1 MISLGRG
8 GCKHLPPFGT
18 FLIWHQTHPAG
29 PPDSGGWTKWLLQ
42 NTLMRPHSLPGRTGA
57 IVRLVPVEAS
67 PWRFH
72 HRIDTSPRQF
82 RHYDSRLQTPDSR
95 LMHMARAGFP
105 TSVRLLTIAATLGC
119 GHTEPFSAPPFDR
132 NQPFDPSPP
141 VRLTLNRGPDRRPAW
156 LPDASGILYST
167 QLVGTRESDV
177 CLGRLPASGG
187 SQQQLT
193 CALTPNSI
201 NLTDALESAAPAT
214 DGRLAFVA
222 ATSNIGAGGPDAQSI
237 ALATVG
243 DPATQQSLHSVP
255 YSIPGG
261 RLHTGVSQIRWLG
274 PNRLVFLGEAVTV
287 LRPCP
292 LCPIDTLR
300 SGLDAVWLEVN
311 EAPPVVLH
319 AIAGTD
325 YASGVSPGATEDE
338 VYYTLNGD
346 ARVYRKQL
354 STGDVTV
361 AHDFG
366 AAGFARDV
374 HVVGDRM
381 AAVVGGR
388 VAFAV
393 DSSLGPTQWD
403 SGGLVHLVNLQDGSD
418 MILDAPG
425 PGLSRRPQLS
435 PSGSAVVAE
444 VYPLL
449 IGLGPTTDTT
459 VSKVGDLFTY
469 GQP

>member
-1 MISLGRG
+1 
-8 GCKHLPPFGT
+8 
-18 FLIWHQTHPAG
+18 
-29 PPDSGGWTKWLLQ
+29 
-42 NTLMRPHSLPGRTGA
+42 
-57 IVRLVPVEAS
+57 
-67 PWRFH
+67 
-72 HRIDTSPRQF
+72 
-82 RHYDSRLQTPDSR
+82 
-95 LMHMARAGFP
+95 MHMARVAFP
-105 TSVRLLTIAATLGC
+105 TSVRLLAIAATLGC
-119 GHTEPFSAPPFDR
+119 GHTEPFGVLPFDR

-167 QLVGTRESDV
+167 QLVGARESDV

-243 DPATQQSLHSVP
+243 DPVTRQSLQLVP

-287 LRPCP
+287 LRPCQGCP
-292 LCPIDTLR
+292 LDTLR
-300 SGLDAVWLEVN
+300 SGLDAVWLNVDGT
-311 EAPPVVLH
+311 PVALH
-319 AIAGTD
+319 AIPGTD
-325 YASGVSPGATEDE
+325 YASGVSPGASEDE

-346 ARVYRKQL
+346 ARVYREQL
-354 STGDVTV
+354 STGTVTV
-361 AHDFG
+361 VHDFG

-393 DSSLGPTQWD
+393 DPSLGPTQWD
-403 SGGLVHLVNLQDGSD
+403 SGGVVHVVNLQDGSD

-444 VYPLL
+444 VYPLIIADL
-449 IGLGPTTDTT
+449 VPPDTV
-459 VSKVGDLFTY
+459 VSKVGDLFSY

>member
-1 MISLGRG
+1 
-8 GCKHLPPFGT
+8 
-18 FLIWHQTHPAG
+18 
-29 PPDSGGWTKWLLQ
+29 
-42 NTLMRPHSLPGRTGA
+42 
-57 IVRLVPVEAS
+57 
-67 PWRFH
+67 
-72 HRIDTSPRQF
+72 
-82 RHYDSRLQTPDSR
+82 
-95 LMHMARAGFP
+95 MARAAFP
-105 TSVRLLTIAATLGC
+105 TSVRLLAIAATLGC

-156 LPDASGILYST
+156 LADASGILYST

-201 NLTDALESAAPAT
+201 NLTDALESAASTA

-222 ATSNIGAGGPDAQSI
+222 ATSNIGAGKPDAQSI

-243 DPATQQSLHSVP
+243 DPVSRQSLQSVP

-287 LRPCP
+287 LRPCQGCP
-292 LCPIDTLR
+292 LDTLR
-300 SGLDAVWLEVN
+300 SGLDAVWLNVDGT
-311 EAPPVVLH
+311 PVALH
-319 AIAGTD
+319 AIPGTD
-325 YASGVSPGATEDE
+325 YASGVSPGASEDE

-346 ARVYRKQL
+346 ARVYREQL
-354 STGDVTV
+354 STGTVTV
-361 AHDFG
+361 VHDFG

-393 DSSLGPTQWD
+393 DPSLGPTQWD
-403 SGGLVHLVNLQDGSD
+403 SGGVVHVVNLQDGSD
-418 MILDAPG
+418 MILDAPES
-425 PGLSRRPQLS
+425 GLSRRPQLS

-444 VYPLL
+444 VYPLIIADL
-449 IGLGPTTDTT
+449 VPPDTT

>member
-1 MISLGRG
+1 
-8 GCKHLPPFGT
+8 
-18 FLIWHQTHPAG
+18 
-29 PPDSGGWTKWLLQ
+29 
-42 NTLMRPHSLPGRTGA
+42 
-57 IVRLVPVEAS
+57 
-67 PWRFH
+67 
-72 HRIDTSPRQF
+72 
-82 RHYDSRLQTPDSR
+82 
-95 LMHMARAGFP
+95 MHVTRAAFP
-105 TSVRLLTIAATLGC
+105 TSARLLAIAATLGC

-132 NQPFDPSPP
+132 NQPFDPGPP
-141 VRLTLNRGPDRRPAW
+141 VRLTVNRGPDRRPAW
-156 LPDASGILYST
+156 LPDGSGILYST
-167 QLVGTRESDV
+167 QLVATRESDV
-177 CLGRLPASGG
+177 CLGRLPATGG

-243 DPATQQSLHSVP
+243 DPATRQSLHSVP

-261 RLHTGVSQIRWLG
+261 RLHAGVSQIRWLG

-287 LRPCP
+287 LRPCQ
-292 LCPIDTLR
+292 LCPLDTLR
-300 SGLDAVWLEVN
+300 SGLDAVWLNVDG
-311 EAPPVVLH
+311 APVALH
-319 AIAGTD
+319 AIPGTD
-325 YASGVSPGATEDE
+325 YASGVSPGASEDE

-346 ARVYRKQL
+346 TRVYRQQL
-354 STGDVTV
+354 STGTVTV
-361 AHDFG
+361 VHDFG

-393 DSSLGPTQWD
+393 DPSLGPTQWD
-403 SGGLVHLVNLQDGSD
+403 SGGVVHVVNLQDGSD

-444 VYPLL
+444 VYPL
-449 IGLGPTTDTT
+449 IIADVVPPDTV
-459 VSKVGDLFTY
+459 VSKVGDLFSY
-469 GQP
+469 GEP